1 MMEFVIRILDDL
13 LDSWA
18 SEDMGAWMPPN
29 ILFQIDHYYTIGG
42 VR

>member
-1 MMEFVIRILDDL
+1 MEFVIGILDDL

-18 SEDMGAWMPPN
+18 SEDMGAWMSPKN
-29 ILFQIDHYYTIGG
+29 LFQIDHYYTLGG